1 MEYSSFFL
9 VSEGFEGVIFL
20 APSKIFIIHVGDM
33 DNKGSEVLLRS
44 DISVIREVVKGDVS
58 LSISTVNANGV
69 KKLNLPLNAV
79 LPTIVDVPYKTAD
92 SLARK
97 ARVNRNTFK
106 YKTFATASLIYLFI
120 QTTLSVIS
128 AVFTK
133 LGLRAFY
140 RGEVL
145 TCMRNSD
152 LVISCSDENFKEAAS
167 LLPSN
172 FYWILTWWT
181 MLFQRT
187 FEITVAKFIGKPVIV
202 FPNSVGPFR
211 TWVGR
216 FLSRLAL
223 NSCECVLVREPISYE
238 IVNSLGIG
246 SRKILTSDTALLF
259 KTMKETISENFSHPA
274 MGVCPGIYR
283 YSLSD
288 EQVRNYILDHAKALD
303 VAIERYGFNVFLS
316 PHYVSHLEYDDSEIC
331 KLILNEMRNKNRAK
345 IIVANGVEE
354 FKSLLDHMDMIITSK
369 MHPGVMGV
377 SGYVP
382 TLFIAY
388 DHKQTGLFKQLGMED
403 YIIPITET
411 SCERML
417 AKIDLIW
424 KEREKIAASLQTRI
438 PVVQADIRKSVKEA
452 LAFSVQVNDKKVGNA
467 FLESAR

>member
-1 MEYSSFFL
+1 VRRVL
-9 VSEGFEGVIFL
+9 FL
-20 APSKIFIIHVGDM
+20 APSRILIIHVGDM

-44 DISVIREVVKGDVS
+44 DISVIKEVVKDGVS
-58 LSISTVNANGV
+58 LSVSTVNVEGV

-97 ARVNRNTFK
+97 AGINRNTFK
-106 YKTFATASLIYLFI
+106 YKAFAVASLIYLFI
-120 QTTLSVIS
+120 QTTLSVVS
-128 AVFTK
+128 AFFTK
-133 LGLRAFY
+133 LGLKAFY
-140 RGEVL
+140 RSEVL
-145 TCMRNSD
+145 THMKNCD

-187 FEITVAKFIGKPVIV
+187 FEITIAKFIGKPVIV

-223 NSCECVLVREPISYE
+223 NNCGYVLVREPISYE

-259 KTMKETISENFSHPA
+259 KTTKETISESFSHPA
-274 MGVCPGIYR
+274 IGVCPGIYR

-303 VAIERYGFNVFLS
+303 VAIELYGFNVFLS
-316 PHYVSHLEYDDSEIC
+316 PHYVSHLEYDDLEIC
-331 KLILNEMRNKNRAK
+331 KLILNEMKNKNRAK
-345 IIVANGVEE
+345 IVVANGVEE
-354 FKSLLDHMDMIITSK
+354 FKSFLDHMDMIITSK

-377 SGYVP
+377 SGHVP

-388 DHKQTGLFKQLGMED
+388 DHKQTGLFKHLGMED
-403 YIIPITET
+403 FTIPITET
-411 SCERML
+411 SCERIL
-417 AKIDLIW
+417 AKIDFIW

-438 PVVQADIRKSVKEA
+438 PELQEGIRKAVREA
-452 LAFSVQVNDKKVGNA
+452 LAFYVQVNDKIVDDA
-467 FLESAR
+467 FPESTR

>member
-1 MEYSSFFL
+1 VKKVFFL
-9 VSEGFEGVIFL
+9 V
-20 APSKIFIIHVGDM
+20 PSRILIIHVGDM

-44 DISVIREVVKGDVS
+44 DVSVIKEVMKGDVS
-58 LSISTVNANGV
+58 LSVSTVNVEGV

-97 ARVNRNTFK
+97 AGINRNTFT
-106 YKTFATASLIYLFI
+106 YKVFAAASLIYLFI
-120 QTTLSVIS
+120 QTTLSVVS
-128 AVFTK
+128 AFFTK
-133 LGLRAFY
+133 LGLKTFY
-140 RGEVL
+140 RSEVL
-145 TCMRNSD
+145 THMKNCD

-172 FYWILTWWT
+172 FYWIMTWWT

-202 FPNSVGPFR
+202 FPNSIGPFK
-211 TWVGR
+211 TWIGR

-223 NSCECVLVREPISYE
+223 NHCEYVLVREPVSYE

-246 SRKILTSDTALLF
+246 SRKILTADTALLF
-259 KTMKETISENFSHPA
+259 KATKGATSESFSHPVI
-274 MGVCPGIYR
+274 GVCPGIYR

-303 VAIERYGFNVFLS
+303 VAIERYGFNVVLS

-331 KLILNEMRNKNRAK
+331 KLILNEMKNKNRAK
-345 IIVANGVEE
+345 IFVANGVEE
-354 FKSLLDHMDMIITSK
+354 FKSFLDHMDMIITSK

-388 DHKQTGLFKQLGMED
+388 DHKQTGLFKHLGMED
-403 YIIPITET
+403 FAIPITEI
-411 SCERML
+411 SCERIL
-417 AKIDLIW
+417 AKIDSIW
-424 KEREKIAASLQTRI
+424 RQREKIVASLQTRI
-438 PVVQADIRKSVKEA
+438 PVMQEDIRKAVKEA
-452 LAFSVQVNDKKVGNA
+452 LAFSVQMNDKIVDDG
-467 FLESAR
+467 FPESTR